1 MTEVNPKT
9 ADTQNDSDET
19 VYLIAGRMDA
29 QSRLLAKWL
38 HTNGK
43 IYLAYAC
50 LDGWNL
56 SYSTLKYFFD
66 VALTNSD
73 RSSSDVMHEWLMSPA
88 GIAVAATESITLIV
102 FAMLA
107 THFDDNPDKLKRFI
121 AVVWPY
127 CRDTMKGLKNA
138 YKGVRSTIQ
147 MLDVLGGTNLNFLML
162 PLALALGGIA
172 IANRLWFRYM
182 LSQRKDMMKANKLL
196 LDEIQNA
203 EFLSKEE
210 CQLLREKIQRQT
222 LNTRRAAL
230 FSAALGGA
238 IDSLYLYVG
247 ILFLAP
253 TAWPVFVTL
262 SVFCMVFS
270 LICIATRIYEEYD
283 FQKKLLI
290 AQAKVELALYSKE
303 HGQEIIE
310 LLNELQ
316 RLSIEL
322 SKFAPTEQ
330 NNEAIQKLE
339 EERNALSRQI
349 HHIKQEFESKREELQ
364 SLLTLSYTSA
374 FLAGAKNGLAAFSAV
389 TSILFTLGTVFVLAG
404 APFPPLLLILGAG
417 LGMALLI
424 GFISQSL
431 IQNWRHHQ
439 TLKGREKPYEPLAEM
454 LEKIKDIKNSA
465 QEMNVDEEVKSAIHS
480 GLTLDYSPQYF
491 FQEWF
496 EVVRSFFSGLG
507 KGSKA
512 VDYSMNPLQ
521 EMNDKGHYQ
530 DTPVMLGVSAVMSLF
545 YAAVLALRALA
556 RGFGRPPLDQMPLI
570 KETDSEARPDSPLLI
585 NEEGASD
592 EEQDAPGMELPSTD
606 SSRREPNP
614 PVKKFGSRSNLTSSW
629 PGFFTPS
636 QSKPIPIPHRTSSQ
650 PSHFNDDDTS
660 PGLN

>member
-1 MTEVNPKT
+1 MTEVNPNT
-9 ADTQNDSDET
+9 ANTQNDPDET

-29 QSRLLAKWL
+29 QSRLMAKWL
-38 HTNGK
+38 HANGI
-43 IYLAYAC
+43 IYRAYAC

-66 VALTNSD
+66 VVLTNSD
-73 RSSSDVMHEWLMSPA
+73 RSSSDVMHEWLVSPA

-147 MLDVLGGTNLNFLML
+147 MLNVLGATNLNFLML

-182 LSQRKDMMKANKLL
+182 LNQRKDMMKNNKLL
-196 LDEIQNA
+196 LEEIQNA
-203 EFLSKEE
+203 ESLSKEE
-210 CQLLREKIQRQT
+210 CQLIREKIQRQT
-222 LNTRRAAL
+222 INTRRAAL
-230 FSAALGGA
+230 FSAALGGV

-253 TAWPVFVTL
+253 TSWPVFVTL

-270 LICIATRIYEEYD
+270 LVCVATRIYEEYD

-290 AQAKVELALYSKE
+290 AQAKVEFALYSKE
-303 HGQEIIE
+303 HGQEVID
-310 LLNELQ
+310 LLTELQ
-316 RLSIEL
+316 QISLEL
-322 SKFAPTEQ
+322 SKFAPTEATRQ
-330 NNEAIQKLE
+330 AIEELE
-339 EERNALSRQI
+339 EKRTRLSAQI
-349 HHIKQEFESKREELQ
+349 HQIKQEFEDKRDELQ

-389 TSILFTLGTVFVLAG
+389 TSILFTLGTVFILASV
-404 APFPPLLLILGAG
+404 PFPPLLLILGAS

-424 GFISQSL
+424 GFISHSL

-439 TLKGREKPYEPLAEM
+439 TLQQREKPYEPLAEM
-454 LEKIKDIKNSA
+454 LEKIKDIKNAA
-465 QEMNVDEEVKSAIHS
+465 QDMNVDEEVKSAIHR
-480 GLTLDYSPQYF
+480 GLTMDYSPQYF

-530 DTPVMLGVSAVMSLF
+530 DTPVMLGVSAVMSLL
-545 YAAVLALRALA
+545 YAVVLALRALA

-570 KETDSEARPDSPLLI
+570 KETETEENTASLLLI
-585 NEEGASD
+585 NEDD
-592 EEQDAPGMELPSTD
+592 ELDREQAPGMKASSPD
-606 SSRREPNP
+606 SSKREPNA
-614 PVKKFGSRSNLTSSW
+614 PVQKFGSRSGLTSSW
-629 PGFFTPS
+629 PGFFSPP
-636 QSKPIPIPHRTSSQ
+636 QSKPIAIPRRTTSEQSN
-650 PSHFNDDDTS
+650 FDADKS

>member
-1 MTEVNPKT
+1 MTEVNPNT
-9 ADTQNDSDET
+9 ANTQNDSDET

-29 QSRLLAKWL
+29 QSRLMAKWL

-66 VALTNSD
+66 VALTNSE
-73 RSSSDVMHEWLMSPA
+73 RSSSDVMHEWLVSPA
-88 GIAVAATESITLIV
+88 GITVAAIESITLIV

-121 AVVWPY
+121 AVAWPY

-147 MLDVLGGTNLNFLML
+147 MLNVLGATNLNFLML

-182 LSQRKDMMKANKLL
+182 LSQRKDMMKNNKLL
-196 LDEIQNA
+196 LEEIQNA
-203 EFLSKEE
+203 ESLSKED
-210 CQLLREKIQRQT
+210 CQLIRQKIQRQSM
-222 LNTRRAAL
+222 NTRRAAL
-230 FSAALGGA
+230 FSAALGGV

-247 ILFLAP
+247 ILFLA
-253 TAWPVFVTL
+253 TTSWPVFVTL

-270 LICIATRIYEEYD
+270 LVCVATRIYEEYD

-303 HGQEIIE
+303 HGEEVID
-310 LLNELQ
+310 LLTQLQ
-316 RLSIEL
+316 QISLEL
-322 SKFAPTEQ
+322 SKFAPTDETRQ
-330 NNEAIQKLE
+330 EIEGLE
-339 EERNALSRQI
+339 EKRTQLSRQI
-349 HHIKQEFESKREELQ
+349 HQIKQEFEDKRDGLQ
-364 SLLTLSYTSA
+364 SLLTLSYSSA

-389 TSILFTLGTVFVLAG
+389 ASILFTLGTVFMLAS
-404 APFPPLLLILGAG
+404 APFPPLLLVLGVS

-424 GFISQSL
+424 GFISHSL

-439 TLKGREKPYEPLAEM
+439 TLQQRDKPYEPLAAM
-454 LEKIKDIKNSA
+454 LEKLKDIKNSA
-465 QEMNVDEEVKSAIHS
+465 QNMNVDEEVKSAIHS

-530 DTPVMLGVSAVMSLF
+530 DTPVMLGVSAVMSLL

-570 KETDSEARPDSPLLI
+570 KETETGENTTQLLLI
-585 NEEGASD
+585 NEED
-592 EEQDAPGMELPSTD
+592 ELDREQAPGMKALSPD
-606 SSRREPNP
+606 SSKREPNAS
-614 PVKKFGSRSNLTSSW
+614 VQKFGSRSSLTSS
-629 PGFFTPS
+629 GFFSPR
-636 QSKPIPIPHRTSSQ
+636 QSKPIAIPRRTTSE
-650 PSHFNDDDTS
+650 PSTFYTADKS
-660 PGLN
+660 PGLI